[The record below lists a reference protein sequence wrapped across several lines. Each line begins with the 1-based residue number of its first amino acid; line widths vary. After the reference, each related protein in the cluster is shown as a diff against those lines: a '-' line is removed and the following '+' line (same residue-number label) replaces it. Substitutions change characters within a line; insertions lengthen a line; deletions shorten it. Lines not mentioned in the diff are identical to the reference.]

1 MVIKIIQYTVVFFLC
16 INTATAQN
24 NIDLPLKTPAS
35 LNTPFPS
42 LVKFAFKHEII
53 LNSIEIGENE
63 SQPEKGNSVSFLIT
77 LKNNSSVQQW
87 LAIITQDDLSPDET
101 QMEPMPGETIYTS
114 TGRVFKFTNTRAA
127 LNFNLIG
134 PFTATESKSDERFI
148 KQLSNPY
155 RVLISHEKLNCD
167 LSMYA
172 ETSLAFRKRCEAVG
186 VKSKDLFYIG
196 SSNPVSE
203 SNLEKGK
210 PYTRIVHPTDGEERM
225 IFSVY
230 FALNSF
236 YSAAMAIDEFKDIVY
251 QVIDLPIWSIITRF
265 RLSSNIN
272 YSYDVHTF
280 NASSLGIV
288 NNAYEQPLK
297 LSFNGKMALK
307 ASIVMTKPRPPLKAC
322 AGIVV
327 LYAEHPV
334 DKDKNLLIQLISAYR
349 KS

>member
-1 MVIKIIQYTVVFFLC
+1 MVNKIIQYTVVFFLC
-16 INTATAQN
+16 INTATAEN

-35 LNTPFPS
+35 LNSPFPS
-42 LVKFAFKHEII
+42 LVKFAAKHNIV

-87 LAIITQDDLSPDET
+87 LAIITQDDLTPDEIHLA
-101 QMEPMPGETIYTS
+101 PLPDETIYTS

-134 PFTATESKSDERFI
+134 PFTATESKSDEKYI

-155 RVLISHEKLNCD
+155 RVLLSQEKLNCD
-167 LSMYA
+167 MDLYA
-172 ETSLAFRKRCEAVG
+172 QTAMVLTKRCEEAG
-186 VKSKDLFYIG
+186 VNLKDLFYRGRTKPIPE
-196 SSNPVSE
+196 ND
-203 SNLEKGK
+203 LEKGK
-210 PYTRIVHPTDGEERM
+210 PYARIVHPTNDEERI

-236 YSAAMAIDEFKDIVY
+236 YSAAMAIDEFKDITY
-251 QVIDLPIWSIITRF
+251 QVIDLPIWSIITKF
-265 RLSSNIN
+265 RLSNNIN
-272 YSYDVHTF
+272 YSSDDVHTF

-288 NNAYEQPLK
+288 GNAYEQPLK
-297 LSFNGKMALK
+297 LLLNGKMALK
-307 ASIVMTKPRPPLKAC
+307 ASIVMTKPHPPLKAC

-334 DKDKNLLIQLISAYR
+334 DKDKSLLIQLISAY